1 MPTWLLA
8 VALSLASLANA
19 RPGDGGE
26 RYRAL
31 SESLARGDFVAT
43 QELAKGFEPGTTFA
57 RKAHLLAEYAAFL
70 GGAGGA
76 PAAEPGV
83 AQGGGAALHLALS
96 PDGAFSAALSPES
109 GAGGHRPLLFGWPR
123 CFSSRVSLSIDGE
136 GVMLSPRSGAGAA
149 GGHLWLVTRE
159 GDVEVRLDLVGS
171 SAAPWDPSLVQSAS
185 VRVAVTVTNRGGA
198 SREVGARVLL
208 DLVEAFED
216 APLVRLGSGRVLAT
230 TTDFTG
236 DGVPRALELG
246 TGHRVVLRGLG
257 SPAPDRVVVA
267 PLERALSAAF
277 DFAVEPGEALGA
289 DSALAAYLDPVAL
302 PPGASRTLV
311 LELRGAGSDLDPAPP
326 LSTDCWTEP
335 VDGGAAGV
343 TRVVLALENSARGVT
358 GAQEDVRVVPH
369 LAPGLALVSSSDD
382 LDRLGN
388 LAPGMRVQ
396 RSVVVRDTWER
407 GGSLEVSFDV
417 STRSGAGRSQRTVR
431 AALPPPPPLAIR
443 GRILDVQGR
452 PIPWAEV
459 LLRKDGRD
467 LARTTS
473 QADGS
478 YAFAPVGPGAHQVLA
493 RRVVHR
499 EPAAKAGRADLE
511 NLLYDVVLS
520 SETLGN
526 DAKPVLPTV
535 LPGDGRDIVLAG
547 SLTRYSIFVS
557 VEWDAPRA
565 YLEQVGRGM
574 RRAAEFLYVASDGQL
589 TFGRVV
595 VADAAENWKGADLYD
610 WANNSVHPNANVN
623 GTRHRYDPVW
633 APWNTAMNF
642 GRQWAPTWDSHGLYC
657 TVVHEFGHYGLGL
670 FDEYL
675 GAPEGVLRGLAYPE
689 MCRCIMGYQYA
700 DHKICWEGNHHA
712 YTNQGMWNGC
722 SCWEQIERW
731 HEGMRSGFYVPVT
744 TPRERGGV
752 VPPDFVSH
760 VGEELRLVV
769 HDHDTGAFDAA
780 VSLAG
785 PFGTALG
792 GVLVYTD
799 LAASG
804 RAMYQGVTR
813 GDGTMELMGVHVG
826 DRVRA
831 LKDGARAELTI
842 GERGGAYRL
851 EFDSE
856 PSDELGP
863 PPLVLV
869 RLERADGAV
878 AGASV
883 EVVPLR
889 PVALPPSIV
898 AYGGGERGIALEPR
912 EVRGEERFVG
922 AFLPGD
928 LGEGRLRFETL
939 LPDPVR
945 GDSTLVTDAVLGE
958 LPAETERELASFDG
972 SVRIRVP
979 EGVVAEATTL
989 CIASTAGPPLEA
1001 GAARSL
1007 GRLHAILPSTEGNP
1021 FRRPVLL
1028 AVHAEAS
1035 APRDLQEIRRYD
1047 ALLGEFTPLRALPS
1061 PVEDELLVEL
1071 EEPGVIALFRVGP

>member
-8 VALSLASLANA
+8 VALSLASLASA

-31 SESLARGDFVAT
+31 TESLARGDFALT
-43 QELAKGFEPGTTFA
+43 QELAPGFEPGSTLA
-57 RKAHLLAEYAAFL
+57 RKARLLAEYAAFL

-76 PAAEPGV
+76 PAGEPGV

-109 GAGGHRPLLFGWPR
+109 GVGGHRPLLFGWPR

-136 GVMLSPRSGAGAA
+136 GVMLSPRGGAGAA

-171 SAAPWDPSLVQSAS
+171 AGAPWDPSLVQSAS
-185 VRVAVTVTNRGGA
+185 VRVSVTVTNRGGV
-198 SREVGARVLL
+198 SKEIGARLLL
-208 DLVEAFED
+208 DLVEAFDD
-216 APLVRLGSGRVLAT
+216 APLVRVGSGRVLAT

-246 TGHRVVLRGLG
+246 ASHRVVLRGLG

-267 PLERALSAAF
+267 PLERALAAAF

-302 PPGASRTLV
+302 PPGASRALV
-311 LELRGAGSDLDPAPP
+311 LELRGAGSDLDREPP
-326 LSTDCWTEP
+326 PSTECWTEP
-335 VDGGAAGV
+335 VHGGAAGV
-343 TRVVLALENSARGVT
+343 TRVVLALESSAKGIT

-369 LAPGLALVSSSDD
+369 VAPGLELVSAPDDLEHLGDLAPGV
-382 LDRLGN
+382 
-388 LAPGMRVQ
+388 RVQ
-396 RSVVVRDTWER
+396 RSLVVRDTWER
-407 GGSLEVSFDV
+407 GGSLEVAFDV
-417 STRSGAGRSQRTVR
+417 SARSGAGRSRRTVLV
-431 AALPPPPPLAIR
+431 ALPPPPALAIR

-452 PIPWAEV
+452 PVPWAEV

-478 YAFAPVGPGAHQVLA
+478 YGFAPVGPGAHQILA

-526 DAKPVLPTV
+526 DAQPLLPTV
-535 LPGDGRDIVLAG
+535 LPGEGRDVVLAG

-565 YLEQVGRGM
+565 YLEQIGRGL

-589 TFGRVV
+589 TYGRVV
-595 VADAAENWKGADLYD
+595 VADDAENWNGADLYD
-610 WANNSVHPNANVN
+610 WANNSVHPNASVN

-675 GAPEGVLRGLAYPE
+675 GAPEGVPRGLAYPE

-731 HEGMRSGFYVPVT
+731 HEGMRSGFYVPVI

-769 HDHDTGAFDAA
+769 HDHDTGAFDA
-780 VSLAG
+780 VLSLAG
-785 PFGTALG
+785 PFGTALD

-799 LAASG
+799 SSMSA
-804 RAMYQGVTR
+804 RTMYQGVTR

-826 DRVRA
+826 DRVRG
-831 LKDGARAELTI
+831 LKDGARAELVI
-842 GERGGAYRL
+842 GERRAAYRL

-869 RLERADGAV
+869 RLERANGAV

-883 EVVPLR
+883 EVAPLR
-889 PVALPPSIV
+889 PVVLPPSIV
-898 AYGGGERGIALEPR
+898 AYGGGPRVIELEPR

-922 AFLPGD
+922 VFARDELNG
-928 LGEGRLRFETL
+928 GRLRFETV

-958 LPAETERELASFDG
+958 LPAGAETELASFDG
-972 SVRIRVP
+972 SVRLRIP
-979 EGVVAEATTL
+979 EGVVAEAVPL
-989 CIASTAGPPLEA
+989 CIASTAGPPTVS
-1001 GAARSL
+1001 GDARSL
-1007 GRLHAILPSTEGNP
+1007 GRSHAILPSTEANP

-1028 AVHAEAS
+1028 AFRADAS
-1035 APRDLQEIRRYD
+1035 ASLDVQEVRRYD
-1047 ALLGEFTPLRALPS
+1047 PALGEFTPLRTVPS
-1061 PVEDELLVEL
+1061 PDETELLVEL
-1071 EEPGVIALFRVGP
+1071 EGPGVVALFRVGP